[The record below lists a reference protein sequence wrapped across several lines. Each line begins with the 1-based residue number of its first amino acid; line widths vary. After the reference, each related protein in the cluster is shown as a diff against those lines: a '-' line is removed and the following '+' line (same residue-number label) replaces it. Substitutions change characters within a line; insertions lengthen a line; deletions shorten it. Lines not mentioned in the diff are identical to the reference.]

1 MYGIQDKFFNMISD
15 EHLMT
20 KVRQGDLDLLKLLFE
35 RYQKLLYNFY
45 LKSIGN
51 GSLSADLTQE
61 VFYRVLRYRNSYK
74 DGQNFRTWLFKIAL
88 NVRNDSFQK
97 EKKYREMTDLDGQ
110 TEIPDGHNSEVALEK
125 EEALK
130 MMKQALTGL
139 SLEKREL
146 ITLSVF
152 TELPIDE
159 VAEIFGITPNNA
171 RVRLHRAINELKE
184 SFKRIYNYG
193 T

>member
-1 MYGIQDKFFNMISD
+1 MSGIQDKFFNMLSD

-45 LKSIGN
+45 LKSLGN
-51 GSLSADLTQE
+51 SALSADLTQE
-61 VFYRVLRYRNSYK
+61 VFYRILKYRNSYK
-74 DGQNFRTWLFKIAL
+74 DGQNFRTWLFKIAF

-97 EKKYREMTDLDGQ
+97 EKKYREMTDLEEQ
-110 TEIPDGHNSEVALEK
+110 MEIPGGHNSEVALEK
-125 EEALK
+125 KEALE
-130 MMKQALTGL
+130 MMKRALTGL

-159 VAEIFGITPNNA
+159 VAEIFGITANNA

-184 SFKRIYNYG
+184 SFKGIYNYG